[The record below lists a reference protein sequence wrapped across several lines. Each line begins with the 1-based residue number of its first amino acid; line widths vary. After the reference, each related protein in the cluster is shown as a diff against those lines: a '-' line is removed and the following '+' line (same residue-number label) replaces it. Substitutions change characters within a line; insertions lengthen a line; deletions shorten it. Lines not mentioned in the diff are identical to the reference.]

1 MDSWRFGKIAVINKP
16 KAISEEKMT
25 KKFSQMLVGVLG

>member
-16 KAISEEKMT
+16 KAISEEKKD
-25 KKFSQMLVGVLG
+25 KKKKV